1 MCWAVARLGPD
12 AAGSLLMAGG
22 AGRGL
27 HGPVAVS
34 VETQACSP
42 PHLPLKRRDSW
53 SLFNT
58 FSSVHF
64 DVI

>member
-12 AAGSLLMAGG
+12 AAGSLLVAGG

-42 PHLPLKRRDSW
+42 PHLIPS
-53 SLFNT
+53 
-58 FSSVHF
+58 
-64 DVI
+64 